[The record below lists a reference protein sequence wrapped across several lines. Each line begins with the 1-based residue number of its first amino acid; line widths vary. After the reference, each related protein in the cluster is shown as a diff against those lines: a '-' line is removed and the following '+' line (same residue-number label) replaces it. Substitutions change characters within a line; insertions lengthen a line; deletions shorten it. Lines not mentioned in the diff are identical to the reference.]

1 MASPTGSTLP
11 PPTGGMGTETLV
23 LDAAKVI
30 IDRRCSNPITLPSGV
45 QVRCQS
51 RLKSVCPG
59 CANLTAGD
67 WAAIFRSGVFE
78 APTGYRFVAL
88 TLTAP
93 SFGRTHYV
101 VKDGRP
107 PRRCGCGVTHDPV
120 TDAALRGLPLDLDAY
135 DYNAAVAW
143 NYQIG
148 TLWNRLLREIRRH
161 APTAAYALSREWGAR
176 GSLHIHGLVR
186 FPAAEYLPPAVLER
200 IVGSVSARDRHGHVH
215 RFGAQVKV
223 DPLNADGKTAQS
235 IWYMTKA
242 VQYMVKE
249 VADGG
254 GPSSDYGREHWGRL
268 HRAAT
273 VMRCDKCPPH
283 GSPSFCQ
290 ARAHKQWGARSRV
303 VTVSDA
309 RGRHAAT
316 AQTRW
321 SFTGLTRAS
330 QRQAR
335 ADYAASLSSDDAR
348 ADRFTFA
355 VQARRILDGERT
367 AAALDAITAL
377 RPRPAPPV

>member
-1 MASPTGSTLP
+1 M
-11 PPTGGMGTETLV
+11 
-23 LDAAKVI
+23 
-30 IDRRCSNPITLPSGV
+30 
-45 QVRCQS
+45 
-51 RLKSVCPG
+51 
-59 CANLTAGD
+59 
-67 WAAIFRSGVFE
+67 
-78 APTGYRFVAL
+78 
-88 TLTAP
+88 
-93 SFGRTHYV
+93 
-101 VKDGRP
+101 
-107 PRRCGCGVTHDPV
+107 
-120 TDAALRGLPLDLDAY
+120 
-135 DYNAAVAW
+135 
-143 NYQIG
+143 
-148 TLWNRLLREIRRH
+148 
-161 APTAAYALSREWGAR
+161 
-176 GSLHIHGLVR
+176 
-186 FPAAEYLPPAVLER
+186 
-200 IVGSVSARDRHGHVH
+200 SARDRHGHVH

-273 VMRCDKCPPH
+273 LMRCDKCPPH